1 MLSGEGDENGEKTT
15 IGLISQKATLHVQH
29 TFLYISLP
37 LFCTTTS
44 WNFQKLPGYTL
55 ASMARRLLSLFLC
68 VSLSRYSKFVDMTF
82 NLTLLL

>member
-44 WNFQKLPGYTL
+44 WNTL
-55 ASMARRLLSLFLC
+55 ASLARRLLSLFLC